1 MSRITTNRQSTI
13 KIVLGADDQKLAP
26 IAQDVAIARAAT
38 VCEAMFHLAAIR
50 SLQRSADCGANAL
63 VECVRAHLQDRTAEG
78 DHQAAHLLPGQIRVA
93 NRPVWELAAAAAPG
107 VAASEQVRLE
117 ARTESC
123 FAATWVLPAVFNRAD
138 SQAERMAGN
147 DGLKRLFGAA
157 VQQMWRTARV
167 DPAQP
172 LVIDRLAAVA
182 ALQEWF
188 KAVNDC
194 YERASERKRLAYL
207 AALPRGTAK
216 ADDRDRERRILAT
229 YADSLLIASVP
240 RFISA
245 HVPHLDTMYRFL

>member
-1 MSRITTNRQSTI
+1 MSRITTNRHSTI
-13 KIVLGADDQKLAP
+13 KIVLGDNDEKLVP

-38 VCEAMFHLAAIR
+38 VCETMFHLAAIR
-50 SLQRSADCGANAL
+50 SLQRSSDRGANAL
-63 VECVRAHLQDRTAEG
+63 VECVGAHLQDRTAEG

-93 NRPVWELAAAAAPG
+93 NRPIWELAATATTG
-107 VAASEQVRLE
+107 VSASELVALE

-123 FAATWVLPAVFNRAD
+123 FAETWVLPAVFNRAD

-147 DGLKRLFGAA
+147 DGLKKLFGAA

-167 DPAQP
+167 DEAQP

-188 KAVNDC
+188 RALNDC
-194 YERASERKRLAYL
+194 YERASERKRLAYV
-207 AALPRGTAK
+207 AALPRGTAR
-216 ADDRDRERRILAT
+216 ADDRDRERRILAA

-245 HVPHLDTMYRFL
+245 HVQHLDAVYRFL